1 MAEQALITGMGGKE
15 PDIDVD
21 AFVAPTSV
29 VIGEVT
35 LAPGSSVWYQA
46 VLRADCGPITLGPD
60 SNIQDNCSVHTDP
73 GFPLTVGARV
83 SVGHN
88 AVLHGCVIEDDVLVG
103 MGATVLNGAHIGA
116 GSLVAAQALVPQ
128 GMRVP
133 PGSLVAGV
141 PAKVKRPLTAEE
153 LRASAS
159 TRRGTWSWRRRTARR
174 TRADARSRHPTNS
187 GRAAALPFQEGGGPV
202 SCAYGVSRAYGC
214 GQPLG
219 RRVHTTVISPVT
231 APSARV
237 ISMATGNSGRCPAS
251 SSATTSAIGR
261 PRVAVAVTSP
271 MASFL

>member
-1 MAEQALITGMGGKE
+1 MAEKALITGMGGKE
-15 PDIDVD
+15 PDIDAD

-35 LAPGSSVWYQA
+35 LAAGSSVWYQA

-128 GMRVP
+128 GMQVP

-153 LRASAS
+153 LEGIRFNAA
-159 TRRGTWSWRRRTARR
+159 GYVELAK
-174 TRADARSRHPTNS
+174 AH
-187 GRAAALPFQEGGGPV
+187 RAAHEV
-202 SCAYGVSRAYGC
+202 
-214 GQPLG
+214 
-219 RRVHTTVISPVT
+219 
-231 APSARV
+231 
-237 ISMATGNSGRCPAS
+237 
-251 SSATTSAIGR
+251 
-261 PRVAVAVTSP
+261 
-271 MASFL
+271 